1 MKRRTFL
8 MSGAALAVA
17 APTAPLSA
25 AEPPAAT
32 GAKSKV
38 VAVRGGEPEALFR
51 KGIAELGGI
60 ATFVRPGQK
69 VVVKP
74 NIGWDRA
81 PEYGANTNPD
91 LVAEIVRQCIAAG
104 ASQVEVFD
112 HTCNSWERCYRNSG
126 IAEAVTQAGGK
137 MVEAHDRES
146 YREVSRPAAGS
157 MKTALIHR
165 AILDAD
171 VFINVPILKHHGG
184 AKVTAA
190 LKNFM
195 GLVWDRQYMH
205 AHNLDQCIA
214 DAALYRK
221 PDLNVIDAYRIMP
234 TNGPRGV
241 TLNDVRTVKYQILS
255 TDIVAADVLACKLLR
270 TKPEDVRY
278 VALAAKH
285 GLGTAD
291 ESRMDVVRLEV

>member
-8 MSGAALAVA
+8 MSGAALVV
-17 APTAPLSA
+17 TAPAASLAA
-25 AEPPAAT
+25 AEPPAET

-60 ATFVRPGQK
+60 TAFVRPGQK

-81 PEYGANTNPD
+81 PEYGANTHPG

-126 IAEAVTQAGGK
+126 IAEAVAQAGGK
-137 MVEAHDRES
+137 MIEAHDRKS

-214 DAALYRK
+214 DAAHYRK
-221 PDLNVIDAYRIMP
+221 PDLNSIDAYRIMP

-285 GLGTAD
+285 GLGTDD
-291 ESRMDVVRLEV
+291 ESRIDVVRLEA

>member
-17 APTAPLSA
+17 APTATLAA
-25 AEPPAAT
+25 AEAPAP
-32 GAKSKV
+32 GGPKSKV
-38 VAVRGGEPEALFR
+38 VAVRNGEPEALFR
-51 KGIAELGGI
+51 KGIAALGGI
-60 ATFVRPGQK
+60 AAFVRPGQK

-81 PEYGANTNPD
+81 PEYGANTNPA
-91 LVAEIVRQCIAAG
+91 LVGEIVRQCLAAG
-104 ASQVEVFD
+104 AAQVEVFD
-112 HTCNSWERCYRNSG
+112 HTCNNWERCYRNSG
-126 IAEAVTQAGGK
+126 VAEAVAQAGGK
-137 MVEAHDRES
+137 MVEAHERDA

-205 AHNLDQCIA
+205 AHDLDQCIA

-270 TKPEDVRY
+270 TPPETVRY
-278 VALAAKH
+278 LAHAAKL
-285 GLGTAD
+285 GLGTDD
-291 ESRMDVVRLEV
+291 ESRLDIVRLEA

>member
-8 MSGAALAVA
+8 MSGAALAV
-17 APTAPLSA
+17 TAPAASLVA
-25 AEPPAAT
+25 AEPPAAA
-32 GAKSKV
+32 GVKSKV
-38 VAVRGGEPEALFR
+38 VAVRDGEPEALFR

-60 ATFVRPGQK
+60 AAFVRPGQK

-81 PEYGANTNPD
+81 PEYGANTHPG

-112 HTCNSWERCYRNSG
+112 HTCNNWERCYRNSG
-126 IAEAVTQAGGK
+126 IAEAVAQAGGK

-270 TKPEDVRY
+270 TKPADVRY

-285 GLGTAD
+285 GLGTND
-291 ESRMDVVRLEV
+291 EARMDVVRLEA

>member
-8 MSGAALAVA
+8 MSGAALVV
-17 APTAPLSA
+17 TAPAASLAA

-60 ATFVRPGQK
+60 TAFVRPGQK

-81 PEYGANTNPD
+81 PEYGANTHPG

-126 IAEAVTQAGGK
+126 IADAVTQAGGK
-137 MVEAHDRES
+137 MVEAHDRDS

-291 ESRMDVVRLEV
+291 ESRIDVVRLEA

>member
-81 PEYGANTNPD
+81 PEYGANTNPN

-126 IAEAVTQAGGK
+126 IADAVTQAGGK
-137 MVEAHDRES
+137 MVEAHDRNS

-255 TDIVAADVLACKLLR
+255 TDIVAADILACKLLR

-285 GLGTAD
+285 GLGTDD
-291 ESRMDVVRLEV
+291 ESRIDVVRLEA

>member
-81 PEYGANTNPD
+81 PEYGANTNP
-91 LVAEIVRQCIAAG
+91 LLIAEIVRQCIAAG

-112 HTCNSWERCYRNSG
+112 HTCNNWERCYRNSG

-137 MVEAHDRES
+137 MVEAHDRKS

-221 PDLNVIDAYRIMP
+221 PDLNIIDAYRIMP

-285 GLGTAD
+285 GLGTDD
-291 ESRMDVVRLEV
+291 ESRIDMVRLEA

>member
-8 MSGAALAVA
+8 MSGAALVV
-17 APTAPLSA
+17 TAPAASLAA

-60 ATFVRPGQK
+60 TAFVRPGQK

-81 PEYGANTNPD
+81 PEYGANTHPG

-126 IAEAVTQAGGK
+126 IAEAVAQAGGK
-137 MVEAHDRES
+137 MIEAHDRKS

-221 PDLNVIDAYRIMP
+221 PDLNIIDAYRIMP

-285 GLGTAD
+285 GLGTDD
-291 ESRMDVVRLEV
+291 ESRIDVVRLEA

>member
-8 MSGAALAVA
+8 MSGAALAV
-17 APTAPLSA
+17 TAPAVPLAA
-25 AEPPAAT
+25 AERPVAA
-32 GAKSKV
+32 GAKSKG

-51 KGIAELGGI
+51 RGSAALGGI
-60 ATFVRPGQK
+60 AAFVRPGEK

-81 PEYGANTNPD
+81 PEYGANTNPG

-112 HTCNSWERCYRNSG
+112 HTCNNWERCYRNSG
-126 IAEAVTQAGGK
+126 IGEAVTQAGGK
-137 MVEAHDRES
+137 MIEAHERDA
-146 YREVSRPAAGS
+146 YREVSRPAAGR

-255 TDIVAADVLACKLLR
+255 TDIVAADALACKLLR

-285 GLGTAD
+285 GLGTND
-291 ESRMDVVRLEV
+291 ESRMDVVRLEA

>member
-126 IAEAVTQAGGK
+126 IADAVTQVGGK
-137 MVEAHDRES
+137 MVEAHDRDS

-291 ESRMDVVRLEV
+291 ESRIDVVRLEA

>member
-126 IAEAVTQAGGK
+126 IADAVTQAGGK
-137 MVEAHDRES
+137 MVEAHDRDS

-291 ESRMDVVRLEV
+291 ESRIDVVRLEA

>member
-81 PEYGANTNPD
+81 PEYGANTNP
-91 LVAEIVRQCIAAG
+91 LLIAEIVRQCIAAG

-112 HTCNSWERCYRNSG
+112 HTCNNWERCYRNSG

-137 MVEAHDRES
+137 MVEAHDRKS
-146 YREVSRPAAGS
+146 YREVSHPAAGS

-221 PDLNVIDAYRIMP
+221 PDLNIIDAYRIMP

-285 GLGTAD
+285 GLGTDD
-291 ESRMDVVRLEV
+291 ESRIDVVRLEA

>member
-81 PEYGANTNPD
+81 PEYGANTNP
-91 LVAEIVRQCIAAG
+91 LLIAEIVRQCIAAG

-112 HTCNSWERCYRNSG
+112 HTCNNWERCYRNSG
-126 IAEAVTQAGGK
+126 IAEAVAQAGGK

-285 GLGTAD
+285 GLGTDD
-291 ESRMDVVRLEV
+291 ESRIDVVRLEA

>member
-1 MKRRTFL
+1 M
-8 MSGAALAVA
+8 
-17 APTAPLSA
+17 
-25 AEPPAAT
+25 
-32 GAKSKV
+32 
-38 VAVRGGEPEALFR
+38 
-51 KGIAELGGI
+51 
-60 ATFVRPGQK
+60 
-69 VVVKP
+69 
-74 NIGWDRA
+74 
-81 PEYGANTNPD
+81 
-91 LVAEIVRQCIAAG
+91 
-104 ASQVEVFD
+104 
-112 HTCNSWERCYRNSG
+112 
-126 IAEAVTQAGGK
+126 TQAGGK
-137 MVEAHDRES
+137 MVEAHDRDS

-270 TKPEDVRY
+270 TKPADVRY

-285 GLGTAD
+285 GLGTND
-291 ESRMDVVRLEV
+291 EARMDVVRLEA

>member
-81 PEYGANTNPD
+81 PEYGANTNP
-91 LVAEIVRQCIAAG
+91 LLIAEIVRQCIAAG

-112 HTCNSWERCYRNSG
+112 HTCNNWERCYRNSG

-137 MVEAHDRES
+137 MVEAHDRKS

-221 PDLNVIDAYRIMP
+221 PDLNIIDAYRIMP

-285 GLGTAD
+285 GLGTDD
-291 ESRMDVVRLEV
+291 ESRIDVVRLEA

>member
-81 PEYGANTNPD
+81 PEYGANTNP
-91 LVAEIVRQCIAAG
+91 LLIAEIVRQCIAAG

-112 HTCNSWERCYRNSG
+112 HTCNNWERCYRNSG
-126 IAEAVTQAGGK
+126 IAEAVAQAGGK

-171 VFINVPILKHHGG
+171 VFINVPIL
-184 AKVTAA
+184 
-190 LKNFM
+190 
-195 GLVWDRQYMH
+195 
-205 AHNLDQCIA
+205 
-214 DAALYRK
+214 
-221 PDLNVIDAYRIMP
+221 
-234 TNGPRGV
+234 
-241 TLNDVRTVKYQILS
+241 
-255 TDIVAADVLACKLLR
+255 
-270 TKPEDVRY
+270 
-278 VALAAKH
+278 
-285 GLGTAD
+285 
-291 ESRMDVVRLEV
+291 

>member
-1 MKRRTFL
+1 
-8 MSGAALAVA
+8 
-17 APTAPLSA
+17 
-25 AEPPAAT
+25 
-32 GAKSKV
+32 
-38 VAVRGGEPEALFR
+38 
-51 KGIAELGGI
+51 
-60 ATFVRPGQK
+60 
-69 VVVKP
+69 
-74 NIGWDRA
+74 
-81 PEYGANTNPD
+81 
-91 LVAEIVRQCIAAG
+91 
-104 ASQVEVFD
+104 
-112 HTCNSWERCYRNSG
+112 
-126 IAEAVTQAGGK
+126 
-137 MVEAHDRES
+137 
-146 YREVSRPAAGS
+146 

-291 ESRMDVVRLEV
+291 ESRIDVVRLEA

>member
-81 PEYGANTNPD
+81 PEYGANTNP
-91 LVAEIVRQCIAAG
+91 LLIAEIVRQCIAAG

-112 HTCNSWERCYRNSG
+112 HTCNNWERCYRNSG

-137 MVEAHDRES
+137 MVEAHDRKS

-171 VFINVPILKHHGG
+171 VFISVPILKHHGG

-221 PDLNVIDAYRIMP
+221 PDLNIIDAYRIMP

-285 GLGTAD
+285 GLGTDD
-291 ESRMDVVRLEV
+291 ESRIDVVRLEA

>member
-25 AEPPAAT
+25 DEPPAAT

-126 IAEAVTQAGGK
+126 IADAVTQAGGK
-137 MVEAHDRES
+137 MVEAHDRDS

-291 ESRMDVVRLEV
+291 ESRIDVVRLEA

>member
-126 IAEAVTQAGGK
+126 IADAVTQAGGK
-137 MVEAHDRES
+137 MVEAHDRNS

-291 ESRMDVVRLEV
+291 ESRIDVVRLEA

>member
-1 MKRRTFL
+1 MKRRDFL
-8 MSGAALAVA
+8 KQGAALAVA
-17 APTAPLSA
+17 APAAPLA
-25 AEPPAAT
+25 AAPA
-32 GAKSKV
+32 AKSKV
-38 VAVRGGEPEALFR
+38 AVVRNGEPNALFQ
-51 KGIAELGGI
+51 KGIAALGGI
-60 ATFVRPGQK
+60 TAFVKPGQK

-81 PEYGANTNPD
+81 PEFAANTNPI
-91 LVAEIVRQCIAAG
+91 LVGEIVRQCIAAG
-104 ASQVEVFD
+104 AAQVEVFD
-112 HTCNSWERCYRNSG
+112 HTCSAWSRCYRTSG
-126 IAEAVTQAGGK
+126 IAAAVEAAGGK
-137 MVEAHDRES
+137 MVRGDDKDA
-146 YREVSRPAAGS
+146 YREVERPQALN
-157 MKTALIHR
+157 MKKALIHR

-184 AKVTAA
+184 AKMTAC

-270 TKPEDVRY
+270 TKPADVRY

-285 GLGTAD
+285 GLGTDD
-291 ESRMDVVRLEV
+291 ESRIDVVRLEA